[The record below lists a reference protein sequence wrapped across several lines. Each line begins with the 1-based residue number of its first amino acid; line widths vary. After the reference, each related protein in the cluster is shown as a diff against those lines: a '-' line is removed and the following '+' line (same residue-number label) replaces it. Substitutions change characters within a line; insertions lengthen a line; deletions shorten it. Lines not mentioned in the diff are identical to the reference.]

1 MAYYSRP
8 PRSNSWL
15 GIVFVG
21 IALLAV
27 LGWIIQLVIP
37 LLVIGGLGY
46 GAYRLI
52 TRQSRLDKVN
62 TTQRLQDLKDDI
74 QVADRQV
81 KLLDNYL
88 DEKDY
93 TQYSI
98 VARQLLPKIQNIQ
111 SEATSLKDKMD
122 LKIYKRVVKK
132 AVEVEEDIKL
142 QLEKLNISPNTA
154 PASSEEK
161 DILKR
166 APELTEVYTNIQRDH
181 ASILEKIEQ
190 ADNKAELL
198 ALHES
203 NMKRFDDILT
213 GYLKIKENPNN
224 YYNAE
229 ERLAQAEAALEKF
242 DLDLDE
248 TLRQL
253 NESDLKDFDVS
264 LRMMNTEHKDYA
276 AEENM
281 SDIY

>member
-15 GIVFVG
+15 GVVFVG
-21 IALLAV
+21 IILLAV
-27 LGWIIQLVIP
+27 LGWIIQLLIP
-37 LLVIGGLGY
+37 VLVLGGVGY
-46 GAYRLI
+46 GIYYLA
-52 TRQSRLDKVN
+52 TRQTRLDKVN
-62 TTQRLQDLKDDI
+62 TAQRLQDLKDEI

-161 DILKR
+161 DIIKR

>member
-15 GIVFVG
+15 GVVFVG
-21 IALLAV
+21 IILLAV
-27 LGWIIQLVIP
+27 LGWIIQLLIP
-37 LLVIGGLGY
+37 VLVLGGVGY
-46 GAYRLI
+46 GIYYLA
-52 TRQSRLDKVN
+52 TRQTRLDKVN
-62 TTQRLQDLKDDI
+62 TAQRLQDLKDEI

-181 ASILEKIEQ
+181 TSILEKIEQ

-224 YYNAE
+224 YYNAA

>member
-15 GIVFVG
+15 GVVFVG
-21 IALLAV
+21 IILLAV
-27 LGWIIQLVIP
+27 LGWIIQLLIP
-37 LLVIGGLGY
+37 VLVLGGVGY
-46 GAYRLI
+46 GIYYLA
-52 TRQSRLDKVN
+52 TRQTRLDKVN
-62 TTQRLQDLKDDI
+62 TAQRLQDLKDEI

-181 ASILEKIEQ
+181 ASILERIEQ

-198 ALHES
+198 ALHEA

-229 ERLAQAEAALEKF
+229 ERLAQAESALEKF